1 MHANVVLHYDQPL
14 TNDKIQLKI
23 SYKMKINFTR
33 QILILICITC
43 SYSGL
48 NAQVWSKSFTA
59 GGYDSNNKL
68 LGGSEVLQLVDH
80 KSILFASVGYW
91 QDANNI
97 WYGGSNSSIGWGQI
111 NRLDNPSANWQ
122 EDLFL
127 GSSFLRP
134 EILKQIIF
142 TKDQFGN
149 SLSSPDTV
157 LICAGYSPNYITS
170 QVIVKSFVRNDVNG
184 TWGESQI
191 VQGSFPAGE
200 NYSIR
205 DIEIYIDQQ
214 TGFEYVFATVGTQGI
229 YKGKYNPAAPG
240 KINWISTAEF
250 GPLSI
255 RPLGIEVANGAL
267 HFSSGSKLYRR
278 IDGVSPNYVI
288 DHDFSDL
295 GATINSA
302 VGGIRGLT
310 TIDNPSGVDDAFLM
324 MWCPNGQSQ
333 GTIYRLEPNGSAGFN
348 RIYEAKLSILI
359 ESFLEGSN
367 ASYVLGAYNE
377 FYKYI
382 DPISN
387 DTLHLVGFEAN
398 ITGGGH
404 PTWNSYYKGG
414 LFAKRNSN
422 GQYSIEEINGTIGT
436 DDTPLVANRCYAS
449 SPFSNENALY
459 FGGFDPN
466 SNSSTNMAW
475 VFKKNY
481 QDISIDDITKNVN
494 NFVIYPNPASNQLI
508 LESKIL
514 DDHEFSIINLLGKK
528 VAFGRLN
535 SQIETIDISSLPQNV
550 YIIKVANEAFKFIKT
565 D

>member
-1 MHANVVLHYDQPL
+1 MKYKKSLSKRIVIL
-14 TNDKIQLKI
+14 TMAI
-23 SYKMKINFTR
+23 
-33 QILILICITC
+33 C
-43 SYSGL
+43 SYSMVD
-48 NAQVWSKSFTA
+48 AQSWSKSFTA

-80 KSILFASVGYW
+80 KNTLFASVGYW
-91 QDANNI
+91 EDANNI
-97 WYGGSNSSIGWGQI
+97 WYGGFNTSIGWGQI

-436 DDTPLVANRCYAS
+436 NDTPLVANRCYAS

-508 LESKIL
+508 LENKIL

>member
-1 MHANVVLHYDQPL
+1 MKCQKSL
-14 TNDKIQLKI
+14 TKRII
-23 SYKMKINFTR
+23 
-33 QILILICITC
+33 ILTIAIC
-43 SYSGL
+43 SYSMVD
-48 NAQVWSKSFTA
+48 AQSWSKSFTA

-80 KSILFASVGYW
+80 KNTLFASVGYW
-91 QDANNI
+91 EDANNI
-97 WYGGSNSSIGWGQI
+97 WYGGFNTSIGWGQI

>member
-1 MHANVVLHYDQPL
+1 MKCQKSL
-14 TNDKIQLKI
+14 TKRII
-23 SYKMKINFTR
+23 
-33 QILILICITC
+33 ILTIAIC
-43 SYSGL
+43 SYSMVD
-48 NAQVWSKSFTA
+48 AQSWSKSFTA

-80 KSILFASVGYW
+80 KSTLFASVGYW
-91 QDANNI
+91 EDANNI
-97 WYGGSNSSIGWGQI
+97 WYGGFNTSIGWGQI

-149 SLSSPDTV
+149 LLSSPDTV

-170 QVIVKSFVRNDVNG
+170 QVMVKSFVRNDVNG

-333 GTIYRLEPNGSAGFN
+333 GTIYRLEPNGAGGFN